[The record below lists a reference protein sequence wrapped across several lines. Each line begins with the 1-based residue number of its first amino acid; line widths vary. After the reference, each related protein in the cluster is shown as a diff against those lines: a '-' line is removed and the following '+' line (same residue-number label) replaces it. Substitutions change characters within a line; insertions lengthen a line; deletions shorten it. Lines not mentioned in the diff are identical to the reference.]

1 MRSPRI
7 SSLCLGGLAVMVLTT
22 GAWAIPVVPNAPVDT
37 QIIMNVGGGAGGATV
52 FDRSIGA
59 LGSLVPIPGAVDT
72 GLIKPVAAYPGPYT
86 FDFHIESALVS
97 ETSAGGQAIA
107 QFAAANFTLTDA
119 DNGDAVLLAGTI
131 GANFTLKEFP
141 FAYSQTL
148 FGSGIPF
155 SVTGGSLAPWFAPT
169 GKITINLPV
178 TVPNPL
184 ADFSA
189 DITAGGSIT
198 LTTDYVTP
206 EPATGLLLALAGV
219 CLLRRRRAGS
229 N

>member
-7 SSLCLGGLAVMVLTT
+7 RSLCLACGLAVMLLTT
-22 GAWAIPVVPNAPVDT
+22 GVQAIPVVPNAPVDT
-37 QIIMNVGGGAGGATV
+37 QIILNIGGGPGGATV
-52 FDRSIGA
+52 FDRDVGA
-59 LGSLVPIPGAVDT
+59 LGSLVSIPGAVDA
-72 GLIKPVAAYPGPYT
+72 GLIKPTIAYPGPYT
-86 FDFHIESALVS
+86 LDFHIESALVS

-119 DNGDAVLLAGTI
+119 DNSNAVLLAGTI
-131 GANFTLKEFP
+131 SANFTLKEF
-141 FAYSQTL
+141 FSFSQTL
-148 FGSGIPF
+148 LAGDIPF
-155 SVTGGSLAPWFAPT
+155 SVSGGSLAPWFAPT
-169 GKITINLPV
+169 GKITFNLPV

-184 ADFSA
+184 QNYSA

-206 EPATGLLLALAGV
+206 EPATGLLLGLAGV
-219 CLLRRRRAGS
+219 CLLRRKRAGS